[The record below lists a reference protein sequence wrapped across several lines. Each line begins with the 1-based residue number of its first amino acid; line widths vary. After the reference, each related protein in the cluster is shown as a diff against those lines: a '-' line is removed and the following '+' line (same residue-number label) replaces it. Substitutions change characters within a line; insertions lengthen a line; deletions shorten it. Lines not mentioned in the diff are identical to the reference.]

1 MKRNKEKITL
11 KIILIGSVSVG
22 KSSLLKRYM
31 SDTFNQASIKPTI
44 GVDFATKIIESDD
57 ILINLQLFDTAGQE
71 KYHYQLGNQFYR
83 NADGVILVYDI
94 SKPSKDSVEGLN
106 RWLDEVIS
114 KTYDE
119 VSNERVPIVVAGNKA
134 DLKNIEENNDDVIN
148 FCKEHELGHIETSAK
163 DSYKSVEAALLA
175 VTSLALTQHRK
186 KVRET
191 VPKESINL
199 NDMYKKTDKK
209 GCMDC
214 S

>member
-1 MKRNKEKITL
+1 M
-11 KIILIGSVSVG
+11 
-22 KSSLLKRYM
+22 
-31 SDTFNQASIKPTI
+31 
-44 GVDFATKIIESDD
+44 
-57 ILINLQLFDTAGQE
+57 
-71 KYHYQLGNQFYR
+71 
-83 NADGVILVYDI
+83 
-94 SKPSKDSVEGLN
+94 
-106 RWLDEVIS
+106 
-114 KTYDE
+114 
-119 VSNERVPIVVAGNKA
+119 
-134 DLKNIEENNDDVIN
+134 KNIEENNDDVIN